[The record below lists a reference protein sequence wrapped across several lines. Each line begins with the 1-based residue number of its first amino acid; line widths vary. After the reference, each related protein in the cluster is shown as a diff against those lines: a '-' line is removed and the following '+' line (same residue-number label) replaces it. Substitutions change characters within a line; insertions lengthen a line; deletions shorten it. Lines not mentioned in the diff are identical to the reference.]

1 VLISYCFERYGIFSF
16 TERVPAIRISL
27 IRFHRET
34 LQVKRLFVLQ
44 EGSGMGIVEDIELF
58 ERSLKELI
66 IKYEQYF
73 IGLEKR
79 EPLKLLEEVER
90 LARRYNT
97 AAVSNTMLLFR
108 YNSAKSRLVS
118 YRQYWTRINRLI
130 DEGKYSRDRFKMQR
144 NQASGPQP
152 VAVTAESQVDQVY
165 REFTEACRLCNVTT
179 SNITKDAISAT
190 LEKHR
195 TAIREKYNCGDLEFR
210 VLVED
215 GKPKIK
221 VRPK

>member
-1 VLISYCFERYGIFSF
+1 
-16 TERVPAIRISL
+16 
-27 IRFHRET
+27 
-34 LQVKRLFVLQ
+34 
-44 EGSGMGIVEDIELF
+44 MGIIEDVELL

-90 LARRYNT
+90 LSRRYNA
-97 AAVSNTMLLFR
+97 AAVTNTMLLFR
-108 YNSAKSRLVS
+108 YNSLKSRLVS
-118 YRQYWTRINRLI
+118 YRQYWNRINRLI

-144 NQASGPQP
+144 NLNAGSQPPAAS
-152 VAVTAESQVDQVY
+152 ESQVDQVY
-165 REFTEACRLCNVTT
+165 REYTEACRLCNITT
-179 SNITKDAISAT
+179 SNISKEAIAAT
-190 LEKHR
+190 LAKHQA
-195 TAIREKYNCGDLEFR
+195 AIREKYQCGDLELR

-221 VRPK
+221 ARPK

>member
-1 VLISYCFERYGIFSF
+1 
-16 TERVPAIRISL
+16 
-27 IRFHRET
+27 
-34 LQVKRLFVLQ
+34 
-44 EGSGMGIVEDIELF
+44 MGVVEDIEHF

-73 IGLEKR
+73 LGLEKR

-90 LARRYNT
+90 LARRYT
-97 AAVSNTMLLFR
+97 AASVSNTMLLFR
-108 YNSAKSRLVS
+108 YNSAKSRFVS
-118 YRQYWTRINRLI
+118 YRQYWNRINRLI

-144 NQASGPQP
+144 HQASGPQP
-152 VAVTAESQVDQVY
+152 VPVSDESQVDQVY
-165 REFTEACRLCNVTT
+165 RELTEACRLCNVTT
-179 SNITKDAISAT
+179 SNITKEAISAT

-195 TAIREKYNCGDLEFR
+195 AAIREKYHCNDLEFR

-221 VRPK
+221 ARPK

>member
-1 VLISYCFERYGIFSF
+1 
-16 TERVPAIRISL
+16 AIRIS
-27 IRFHRET
+27 ISDVHPYTSDE
-34 LQVKRLFVLQ
+34 VKVFSCT
-44 EGSGMGIVEDIELF
+44 EGGFMGVVEDIELF

-73 IGLEKR
+73 LGLEKR

-90 LARRYNT
+90 LSRRYT
-97 AAVSNTMLLFR
+97 AAAVSNTMLLFR
-108 YNSAKSRLVS
+108 YNSAKSRFVS
-118 YRQYWTRINRLI
+118 YRQYWNRINRLI

-144 NQASGPQP
+144 NLASAPQP
-152 VAVTAESQVDQVY
+152 VTVSDESQVDRVY
-165 REFTEACRLCNVTT
+165 RELTEACRLCNVTT
-179 SNITKDAISAT
+179 SNITKEAISAT

-195 TAIREKYNCGDLEFR
+195 AAIRDKYHCSDLEFR

-221 VRPK
+221 ARPK

>member
-1 VLISYCFERYGIFSF
+1 
-16 TERVPAIRISL
+16 
-27 IRFHRET
+27 
-34 LQVKRLFVLQ
+34 
-44 EGSGMGIVEDIELF
+44 MGIVDDIELF

-73 IGLEKR
+73 MGLEKR

-90 LARRYNT
+90 LARRYT
-97 AAVSNTMLLFR
+97 AAAVSNTMLLFR

-118 YRQYWTRINRLI
+118 YRQYWNRINRQI
-130 DEGKYSRDRFKMQR
+130 EEGKYSRDRFKMQR
-144 NQASGPQP
+144 NQGAGPQP
-152 VAVTAESQVDQVY
+152 VPALAESQVDQVY
-165 REFTEACRLCNVTT
+165 REFTEACRACNVTSST
-179 SNITKDAISAT
+179 ITREAILAT

-195 TAIREKYNCGDLEFR
+195 AAIREKYNCNDLEFR

-215 GKPKIK
+215 GKPKIR

>member
-1 VLISYCFERYGIFSF
+1 MDRFERLEIFSF
-16 TERVPAIRISL
+16 TDRPLTIRISS
-27 IRFHRET
+27 FQVHPET
-34 LQVKRLFVLQ
+34 LQVKPRFLLR
-44 EGSGMGIVEDIELF
+44 EGSCMGIVDDIEHF
-58 ERSLKELI
+58 EKGLKELI

-79 EPLKLLEEVER
+79 EPLKLLDEVER
-90 LARRYNT
+90 LARRYNA

-118 YRQYWTRINRLI
+118 YRQYWNRINRLI

-144 NQASGPQP
+144 KEASGQQAGP
-152 VAVTAESQVDQVY
+152 AAAESQVDQVY

-179 SNITKDAISAT
+179 SNITKEAISAT

-195 TAIREKYNCGDLEFR
+195 AAIREKYHCSDLEFR

-221 VRPK
+221 ARPK